1 MEVSKKMYDIILAS
15 GSPRRQEILKNIGIS
30 FSVKKS
36 DADESMEDGIA
47 PSLSAMKLSLLKAT
61 DVAKN
66 EGSDS
71 LVIGAD
77 TIVVSPDGEILGKPK
92 NEDDAK
98 KMLKMLSGKK
108 HSVITGVSVMRTFD
122 AKATSFFV
130 STDVYFKE
138 LTETEIMWYL
148 ATKEP
153 FDKAGAYGIQ
163 GLGAILIEKIEGDYF
178 NVVGLPVSK
187 LVDVLREE
195 FDFKLI

>member
-15 GSPRRQEILKNIGIS
+15 GSPRRQEILKNIGLS
-30 FSVKKS
+30 FRVKKS

>member
-1 MEVSKKMYDIILAS
+1 MYDIILAS

>member
-1 MEVSKKMYDIILAS
+1 MYDIILAS
-15 GSPRRQEILKNIGIS
+15 GSPRRQEILKNIGLS
-30 FSVKKS
+30 FRVKKS